1 VASLLCVESLEI
13 PIFNVCVCINYQSV
27 MANFFVRWIVY
38 NEEDYHL

>member
-1 VASLLCVESLEI
+1 MASLLCVESLEI
-13 PIFNVCVCINYQSV
+13 PIFIKYVCIYYQSV